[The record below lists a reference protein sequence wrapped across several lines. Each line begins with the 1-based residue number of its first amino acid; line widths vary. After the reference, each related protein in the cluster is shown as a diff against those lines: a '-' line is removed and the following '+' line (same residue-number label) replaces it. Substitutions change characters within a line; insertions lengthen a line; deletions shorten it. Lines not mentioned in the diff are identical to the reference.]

1 DKLIGIVTAW
11 DISKAVALKCNKLE
25 DIMTKEV
32 VITKN
37 DDRIEKAADKMKK
50 YNISSLPVVDDYGR
64 VIGIITTDHIS
75 TLITR
80 D

>member
-1 DKLIGIVTAW
+1 
-11 DISKAVALKCNKLE
+11 LKCDKLE

-32 VITKN
+32 IISSPNDQIEITA
-37 DDRIEKAADKMKK
+37 EKMRE